1 MTTHHA
7 SHITHELFPVL
18 SGVFRPPVEK
28 RQTKKKST
36 IMLQIEFEFYL
47 PCGYIDEQ
55 GNMHRQGMMRRAN
68 ALDEIEPLSDP
79 RVRAN
84 DAYLS
89 ILLLSR
95 VITRLGTLTQ
105 ISPAVV
111 ARLFATDFIYLQD
124 LYVRVNAAAPS
135 TIETQCPTCGTC
147 FALEPE
153 PAL

>member
-1 MTTHHA
+1 
-7 SHITHELFPVL
+7 
-18 SGVFRPPVEK
+18 
-28 RQTKKKST
+28 
-36 IMLQIEFEFYL
+36 MLQIEFEFSL

-84 DAYLS
+84 EAYLS

-95 VITRLGTLTQ
+95 VITRMGTLTQ

-124 LYVRVNAAAPS
+124 LYVRVNGAAPGV
-135 TIETQCPTCGTC
+135 IETQCPSCGTR